1 MPDDHHDATLGGDR
15 LETWSTL
22 ATLLE
27 WLPPAL
33 DKALQPSGLTHF
45 EYGMLYALE
54 HAPGHSLRLRVLAEY
69 ANSGLPRLSRALDR
83 LEKRGWVRREPD
95 PEDGR
100 STLAVLLPAGHE
112 TLRQAAPIHETK
124 VKRRVSEQLTPTQ
137 ATELRESCRRI
148 LSVIREEEGWRAPS
162 VS

>member
-1 MPDDHHDATLGGDR
+1 MPDDHHDATLSGER

-54 HAPGHSLRLRVLAEY
+54 HAPDLTLRLRVLAEY

-100 STLAVLLPAGHE
+100 STLAVLLPAGRE
-112 TLRQAAPIHETK
+112 TLRQATPVHERN
-124 VKRRVSEQLTPTQ
+124 VNRLVFEQLTTAQ
-137 ATELRESCRRI
+137 ATELREACRRI
-148 LSVIREEEGWRAPS
+148 LSAIRDEDGWSPPS
-162 VS
+162 SS